1 MLNLYGYNSNGLD
14 GKRFHKRCLA
24 QIKEKRLSIFD
35 GGFCSDDEQFSV
47 IISGDGGSSLF
58 MIKND
63 EKFDKIR
70 KRIDAVEDNSYT
82 VLVLD
87 SFEDMYGIVR
97 PSFRPSGVLLENAD
111 EDHIGSLLRDIYEDY
126 TRYISSIS
134 LSSASVQTPVQ
145 SYRFRI
151 RGDDFTENFDNIYM
165 IEVQSKR
172 ITFHTVS
179 QSYEFYDSLDAIMK
193 QAPEYFVRIHRSYVI
208 NVRFIKSID
217 YHERVVLMNDGS
229 EVFFSRNY
237 SSDLKKCYVSNL
249 YGGESS

>member
-1 MLNLYGYNSNGLD
+1 MLNLYGYNSDERN
-14 GKRFHKRCLA
+14 GKRFHKRCRE
-24 QIKEKRLSIFD
+24 QIKEKRLSIPD
-35 GGFCSDDEQFSV
+35 GGFCSDAEQFRNA
-47 IISGDGGSSLF
+47 ISGENESSLF

-63 EKFDKIR
+63 DRFEKIR
-70 KRIDAVEDNSYT
+70 KLTDAVENNSYT

-87 SFEDMYGIVR
+87 SFEEMYGIVR
-97 PSFRPSGVLLENAD
+97 PSFRPSGILLESAD
-111 EDHIGSLLRDIYEDY
+111 DERIGSLLSDIYEDY

-134 LSSASVQTPVQ
+134 SSSTPSPVYQ
-145 SYRFRI
+145 FRI
-151 RGDDFTENFDNIYM
+151 RGDEFSENFDNIYM

-193 QAPEYFVRIHRSYVI
+193 QAPEYFVRVHRSYVI

-217 YHERVVLMNDGS
+217 YHERVISMNDGS
-229 EVFFSRNY
+229 EIFFSRNY
-237 SSDLKKCYVSNL
+237 SSDLKKCYVMNL

>member
-1 MLNLYGYNSNGLD
+1 MLNLYGYNSNELNGRRL
-14 GKRFHKRCLA
+14 HKRCLS

-35 GGFCSDDEQFSV
+35 GGCCSDEEQFSV
-47 IISGDGGSSLF
+47 IISGADGSSLF
-58 MIKND
+58 VIKND
-63 EKFDKIR
+63 DRFENIR
-70 KRIDAVEDNSYT
+70 KRIDDAEGNSYT

-97 PSFRPSGVLLENAD
+97 PSFRPSGILLENAD
-111 EDHIGSLLRDIYEDY
+111 EEHIGSLLRDIYEDY

-134 LSSASVQTPVQ
+134 VSSTPVQTPVP

-151 RGDDFTENFDNIYM
+151 RFEDFTESFDNIYM

-193 QAPEYFVRIHRSYVI
+193 EAPEYFVRVHRSYVI

-217 YHERVVLMNDGS
+217 YHERVILMNDGS